1 MDQHKL
7 PGTNGTLERIA
18 IVTAPAF
25 NETSSADLV
34 PLGKIPT
41 TFPSFN
47 KRDGILS
54 VLGPGFARSTG
65 NAFTFLKNQFLNF
78 PSNNSFFGHVMNLS
92 WIHPCS

>member
-7 PGTNGTLERIA
+7 LVLTEHWNASQLSQHPL
-18 IVTAPAF
+18 

-65 NAFTFLKNQFLNF
+65 NAFTF
-78 PSNNSFFGHVMNLS
+78 
-92 WIHPCS
+92 